1 MRLNN
6 IRNFHGVIFDKMGI
20 EQGEYEIRVERL
32 IEKYVALSEE
42 VNKDEEERFKKELF
56 KLKTVR
62 TN

>member
-6 IRNFHGVIFDKMGI
+6 IRNLHGVIFDKMQI
-20 EQGEYEIRVERL
+20 PDGEYEVRVERL

-42 VNKDEEERFKKELF
+42 VNKNEEDRFKDELY
-56 KLKTVR
+56 KLKTIR

>member
-6 IRNFHGVIFDKMGI
+6 IRNLHGVIFDKMQI
-20 EQGEYEIRVERL
+20 PDGEYEVRVERL

-42 VNKDEEERFKKELF
+42 VNKNEEERFEKELF